1 MRFPWLERECTYYS
15 VCILC
20 CGLCR
25 AECIFCFLFDVCAFS
40 RGSSCLCFT
49 SGSVTSY
56 TLLWLVSCVHTHNMA
71 LHVDFVLSHV
81 ICWNACKHHNILHRN
96 FNNVLEHIWV
106 LMREATDWLCL
117 VRVFFYLSRELV
129 TSIQKL
135 KVFTYNQ
142 MTAFSFKNWKT

>member
-1 MRFPWLERECTYYS
+1 
-15 VCILC
+15 
-20 CGLCR
+20 
-25 AECIFCFLFDVCAFS
+25 
-40 RGSSCLCFT
+40 
-49 SGSVTSY
+49 
-56 TLLWLVSCVHTHNMA
+56 MA

-81 ICWNACKHHNILHRN
+81 ICWNACKRHNILHRN

-117 VRVFFYLSRELV
+117 AHVFFYLSMELV

-142 MTAFSFKNWKT
+142 MIAFSFKNWKT